1 MSDFERLNDQQK
13 ALLQIKLDGHI
24 EACILAAL
32 QLGIGLA
39 EAINLAALAFLRDV
53 SARQFD
59 RVAASAL
66 LDNAVNE
73 TYPQQIADRP
83 RRVS

>member
-24 EACILAAL
+24 EACILAAHQL
-32 QLGIGLA
+32 QIGITQA
-39 EAINLAALAFLRDV
+39 VNLAALAFLREV

-59 RVAASAL
+59 RTASEAIL
-66 LDNAVNE
+66 VNAVNQ
-73 TYPQQIADRP
+73 TYPQAVAERS